1 MNNLT
6 NDQIR
11 KARDET
17 RAEYSALQRKRGN
30 PNLTA
35 LQRWKLEV
43 VQKKKMDRITKLGNL
58 LNQRFK
64 WN

>member
-1 MNNLT
+1 MSLT

-11 KARDET
+11 KERDET

-30 PNLTA
+30 PNLTM
-35 LQRWKLEV
+35 LQRRKIEDI
-43 VQKKKMDRITKLGNL
+43 QKQKIDRITKLGNL